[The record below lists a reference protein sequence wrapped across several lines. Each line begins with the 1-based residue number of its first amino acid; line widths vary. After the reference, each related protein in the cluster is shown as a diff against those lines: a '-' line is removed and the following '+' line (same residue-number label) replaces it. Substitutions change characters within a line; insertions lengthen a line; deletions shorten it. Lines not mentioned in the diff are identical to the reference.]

1 MPEENKERD
10 TEGQQEGG
18 NQERSLSPHTHYDPT
33 IPVTGGLEDFL
44 GTSQLC
50 ICTCIGCP
58 CVYDMSVSMCMVWVH
73 TCSQVHSSMSA
84 FAEVREGLPF
94 VSWQPASHSNP
105 PVSTAP

>member
-1 MPEENKERD
+1 
-10 TEGQQEGG
+10 
-18 NQERSLSPHTHYDPT
+18 
-33 IPVTGGLEDFL
+33 
-44 GTSQLC
+44 
-50 ICTCIGCP
+50 
-58 CVYDMSVSMCMVWVH
+58 MSVSMCMVWVH